1 MKTAHQFA
9 FFYTESL
16 TEEKVYSIQEESFV
30 HRLFFVLRMQSG
42 ERCIL
47 FNRKHH
53 ALVELL
59 ALSKKEIKIK
69 VLSVVHHTVPEKKVT
84 ICLPILKKE
93 SMHEALYGLC
103 EVGVHIIQLV
113 HISTSHVKSWT
124 QKDQEKAEKI
134 VIAAAE
140 QSKNFMLPII
150 SAPISLEQMIEKY
163 NQNQI
168 KIFFDACGVSFFS
181 YNIQEKNEI
190 VCFVGPEADLTDQDK
205 SLLHKSGWAFTV
217 LTPTIL
223 RACQAAVLGAALCT
237 LK

>member
-16 TEEKVYSIQEESFV
+16 AEEKIYSIQEESFV

-42 ERCIL
+42 EQCIL
-47 FNRKHH
+47 FNRKYH

-69 VLSVVHHTVPEKKVT
+69 VLSVVHHTESEKKVT

-103 EVGVHIIQLV
+103 EIGVHTIQLV
-113 HISTSHVKSWT
+113 HVSTSHVKSWT

-140 QSKNFMLPII
+140 QSKNFIFPII
-150 SAPISLEQMIEKY
+150 SAPISFDQMVQKY
-163 NQNQI
+163 HTASC
-168 KIFFDACGVSFFS
+168 KIFFDAQGTSFFLH
-181 YNIQEKNEI
+181 NIQEQKEI

-205 SLLHKSGWAFTV
+205 SILQKSGWVFVV
-217 LTPTIL
+217 LTQTIL
-223 RACQAAVLGAALCT
+223 RACQAAVLGAAMCL
-237 LK
+237 L